1 MQRPCQR
8 NKRRTKNCPTRNR
21 NYLFLRNVHGCIL
34 LFSRLLAALLFLLI
48 RAGSVA
54 GARLLPI
61 RTYWSAGAAQAVS
74 PPLMSAVAAPAEEH
88 SVVTPTGGIIVLSG
102 CLGASEPRRMYRRAN
117 AFEHFE
123 TCGAKGKKVCRIAVN
138 CTLTIDYR
146 HVAVICLF
154 NGR

>member
-8 NKRRTKNCPTRNR
+8 NKRRTKNCPTRNI
-21 NYLFLRNVHGCIL
+21 NCLLLRNVHGCIL

-88 SVVTPTGGIIVLSG
+88 TLGSYSNWGNHCVEWLFGWVQPNRVACTDVRMLSNI
-102 CLGASEPRRMYRRAN
+102 LKRAVQ
-117 AFEHFE
+117 
-123 TCGAKGKKVCRIAVN
+123 KGKKVCRN
-138 CTLTIDYR
+138 NRRQLHFD
-146 HVAVICLF
+146 
-154 NGR
+154 N